1 MTDLRLL
8 AVLATA
14 AALVSALLVP
24 LVRRLAVRWGAVD
37 VPDERRVLLRPTPRL
52 GGVAIFVS
60 SLLVAAAAAASGRV
74 DLAAAPPRVPAFLVG
89 ALLVAGVGAVDDFR
103 RLRPHVK
110 LAVEIV
116 AALVVVYA
124 GGCRVATISVP
135 GGEVSLGALGAPAT
149 ALWIVFVTNAL
160 NLIDGI
166 DGLAAGT
173 AAIALFTVVVIAR
186 GFSYPTVA
194 ALAAIVVGGCLG
206 FLVFNLHPASI
217 FMGDAGSLFL
227 GFTIAVLATY
237 ARAKES
243 TGAVTIGTLLIVALP
258 VGDTLLAIR
267 RRYFRG
273 LAARS
278 PRSHLAGLTRVFQP
292 DRHHIHHRLLRIG
305 FGQRS
310 TAWALYAIQA
320 LACAYAVY
328 LLVKR

>member
-1 MTDLRLL
+1 MDLRLL

-14 AALVSALLVP
+14 AALVTALLVP
-24 LVRRLAVRWGAVD
+24 LVRRVAVRWGAVD

-52 GGVAIFVS
+52 GGVAILAGF
-60 SLLVAAAAAASGRV
+60 LVVMAAAAVTGRV
-74 DLAAAPPRVPAFLVG
+74 DLGAAPPRVSAFLFG
-89 ALLVAGVGAVDDFR
+89 ALLVAAVGAVDDFR
-103 RLRPHVK
+103 RLRPHAK

-124 GGCRVATISVP
+124 GGCRVASISVP
-135 GGEVSLGALGAPAT
+135 GGEVYLGAIGAPVT
-149 ALWIVFVTNAL
+149 VVWIVFVTNAL

-194 ALAAIVVGGCLG
+194 ALAAILVGGCLG

-217 FMGDAGSLFL
+217 FLGDAGSLFL

-305 FGQRS
+305 FGQRF

-320 LACAYAVY
+320 LACAYAIY